1 MFGMAGTATATTCTG
16 TSAARWK
23 QPLLPPPF
31 RRRQHQRQP
40 VIVSFKNNNNNNNK
54 PNDMDRV
61 LKEAWQ
67 NANDNFERFLFE
79 AKKTAQRI
87 DRQYSVSQR
96 LSSAAS
102 AASARAREI
111 DRDFQIGIKYRNFTS
126 DFALNW
132 PKYRVQISKFLD
144 SPVGKS
150 FTTIFFIWFAFSG
163 WLFRFLIIAT
173 WVLPFAGP
181 LLIGTL
187 ANNLV
192 IKGACPNCKTQF
204 AGYKNQVV
212 RCTSCGNIV
221 WQPKDKGDFFTRGG
235 KNKSASK
242 SDPNIIDVDFEEK

>member
-1 MFGMAGTATATTCTG
+1 MAGTATATATTCTG

-40 VIVSFKNNNNNNNK
+40 VIVSFKNNNNK

>member
-40 VIVSFKNNNNNNNK
+40 VIVSFKNNNNK

-132 PKYRVQISKFLD
+132 PKV
-144 SPVGKS
+144 
-150 FTTIFFIWFAFSG
+150 
-163 WLFRFLIIAT
+163 
-173 WVLPFAGP
+173 
-181 LLIGTL
+181 
-187 ANNLV
+187 
-192 IKGACPNCKTQF
+192 C
-204 AGYKNQVV
+204 
-212 RCTSCGNIV
+212 
-221 WQPKDKGDFFTRGG
+221 
-235 KNKSASK
+235 
-242 SDPNIIDVDFEEK
+242 